1 MAGTRRTEAEVSWSP
16 GPVHVC
22 MLSGEDCG
30 PRGLDIV
37 LADGGSRIPSSA
49 SYFGGAGYQRVML
62 VGRL

>member
-1 MAGTRRTEAEVSWSP
+1 MSWSP